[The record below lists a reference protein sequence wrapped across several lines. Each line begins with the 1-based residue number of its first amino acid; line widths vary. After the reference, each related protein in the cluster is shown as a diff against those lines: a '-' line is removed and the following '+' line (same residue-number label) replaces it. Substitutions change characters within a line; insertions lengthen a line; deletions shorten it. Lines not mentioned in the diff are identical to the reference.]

1 MTDVLQPA
9 FDKCFDEGWHG
20 LHDCLVEFEP
30 RNYSKEEVR
39 KIFDLLPRN
48 IKIEAVEWG
57 LNDTVVGDSC
67 CTYLKNINWK
77 PD

>member
-1 MTDVLQPA
+1 M
-9 FDKCFDEGWHG
+9 
-20 LHDCLVEFEP
+20 VEFEP
-30 RNYSKEEVR
+30 RKYTEEEVR
-39 KIFDLLPRN
+39 KVFDILPRN

-67 CTYLKNINWK
+67 YTYLKNINWK